1 MSGTVVSLLSRVI
14 LPRPGEPLDVR
25 KLYLEESSTNA
36 RRAHA
41 TTRTSLQIGAE
52 SEVSFAT
59 YFNAFPASY
68 WRRWTICQSV
78 VLRVELTGT
87 GRVDLYRTKATGVRI
102 SVEGRPFVG
111 TDDQPTVVELEVPLK
126 SFEDGGWIWFDI
138 TTDTKV
144 TLVSGGWYATEP
156 APGTANIAVG
166 IPTFNRPADCVNA
179 LADLTTD
186 PLVDK
191 VIGAVIVPDQGVRKV
206 RDHPD
211 FPAAAARLGNRL
223 SIHNQP
229 NLGGSGGYSR
239 VMYEALKNTDCQ
251 QILFMDDDIRIE
263 PDSILRV
270 LAMNRFAKTPML
282 IGGQMLNLQE
292 PSHLHIMGE
301 VVNQSNFMWTAAP
314 HAEYDHDFAEYPLS
328 DKNDRSALLHR
339 RIDVDFNGWW
349 TCMIPRQV
357 AEEMGQPLP
366 LFIKWDDADYG
377 LRAAEHGYPTV
388 TLPGAAIWH
397 MAWSDKDDAIDWQA
411 YFHLRNRLVVAAMH
425 WDGDVAGLVRS
436 HLKAT
441 LKHLA
446 CLEYST
452 VAIQN
457 RAIDDFLAGPEHIF
471 SILESALP
479 EVHRLRKEYPDA
491 VVLPAASE
499 LPRPLKRSKAMNPP
513 ANPVSIGYRLARGI
527 VHNLR
532 VARSGPPSS
541 AQSSTCRPRT
551 RAGSGCARSTGSPS
565 PRPTGAAWS
574 TASAIGARCSRC
586 CTKSLRHVSVI
597 RLLSR
602 FDEMRRVYRDAL
614 PVLSSKQKWESGV
627 ACHQPQHSMAEAGGA
642 ARRGRRDGGRSD
654 RRWPT
659 VPACWLTARAGCL
672 TSGSTASAGW
682 SVSDARRGAG
692 KPRPPPGM
700 AGGRAVGA
708 LRRARGG
715 RADQAAGATKTAESS
730 CRRGERR
737 HAQPAELPVGPRH
750 LHHGRGNPDGPGPT
764 GLPPGIGAVLR
775 SFRRWRCRGWCAG
788 RALSQRRR
796 LTGVVVGAIGAKTVR
811 AAVDRVWT
819 RARKASQ

>member
-1 MSGTVVSLLSRVI
+1 MSRAGVSLLSRII

-25 KLYLEESSTNA
+25 KLYLEESTTNA

-102 SVEGRPFVG
+102 SVEGRQFVG
-111 TDDQPTVVELEVPLK
+111 TDDQPAVVELEVPLK

-138 TTDTKV
+138 TTDTAV
-144 TLVSGGWYATEP
+144 SLISGGWYATEP

-179 LADLTTD
+179 LADLTAD

-211 FPAAAARLGNRL
+211 FPAAAAGLGNRL

-328 DKNDRSALLHR
+328 DKNERSALLHR

-357 AEEMGQPLP
+357 AEELGQPLP
-366 LFIKWDDADYG
+366 LFIKWDDAEYG
-377 LRAAEHGYPTV
+377 LRAGEHGYPTV

-411 YFHLRNRLVVAAMH
+411 YFHLRNRLVVAALH
-425 WDGDVAGLVRS
+425 WDGDITGLVRS

-479 EVHRLRKEYPDA
+479 EVHRLRKEFPDA

-499 LPRPLKRSKAMNPP
+499 LPAPSHQSKAMKPPVNPL
-513 ANPVSIGYRLARGI
+513 SISYRLARGI
-527 VHNLR
+527 LHNLTQ
-532 VARSGPPSS
+532 ARSRIPRAPGVQRADPGRALVPAVHGRRGHRHHGRRVRRGLPPARSAQDVLAAAQVAAPAAPAGEPVRRDAQGVPGRAARAVQQAEVGDGVAAISRQQAPTCLKPLFRRRRAARWPRWLPSS
-541 AQSSTCRPRT
+541 
-551 RAGSGCARSTGSPS
+551 
-565 PRPTGAAWS
+565 
-574 TASAIGARCSRC
+574 
-586 CTKSLRHVSVI
+586 
-597 RLLSR
+597 
-602 FDEMRRVYRDAL
+602 
-614 PVLSSKQKWESGV
+614 
-627 ACHQPQHSMAEAGGA
+627 
-642 ARRGRRDGGRSD
+642 

-659 VPACWLTARAGCL
+659 ARVC
-672 TSGSTASAGW
+672 
-682 SVSDARRGAG
+682 
-692 KPRPPPGM
+692 
-700 AGGRAVGA
+700 
-708 LRRARGG
+708 
-715 RADQAAGATKTAESS
+715 
-730 CRRGERR
+730 
-737 HAQPAELPVGPRH
+737 
-750 LHHGRGNPDGPGPT
+750 
-764 GLPPGIGAVLR
+764 
-775 SFRRWRCRGWCAG
+775 
-788 RALSQRRR
+788 
-796 LTGVVVGAIGAKTVR
+796 
-811 AAVDRVWT
+811 
-819 RARKASQ
+819 